1 MLLVTEPSLH
11 PQMKI
16 SFLNGGNVVA
26 QVSKK
31 VEISG
36 GQKHR
41 KKKGRKR
48 LKPFLGGE

>member
-1 MLLVTEPSLH
+1 MLLITELSLH

-16 SFLNGGNVVA
+16 SFLNEGNVVA
-26 QVSKK
+26 QVLKK
-31 VEISG
+31 AEMSG

-41 KKKGRKR
+41 KKKVRKR